1 LFLCLLRIGIG
12 KLLRI
17 KHPGEELHG
26 QHVTGGMVPDAKT
39 ATGFNRFQ
47 RADAFTRQCGFR
59 LGLACSAVVCAPST

>member
-26 QHVTGGMVPDAKT
+26 QHVTGGMEPDAKT
-39 ATGFNRFQ
+39 ATGFSVLIPL
-47 RADAFTRQCGFR
+47 RA
-59 LGLACSAVVCAPST
+59 SAASGWHSPVLQ